1 MILFQPY
8 TISGKME
15 IPNRIVMPPLVT
27 RLATDEGMVTRELVE
42 RYVLYS
48 RGGVGL
54 VITEAISVKNQ
65 KSGPLLRLSNDR
77 FILGLKGLV
86 KEFHEASNA
95 KIAPQLIHFLKIS
108 RSGYRQ
114 KVEDLTLNE
123 IREIPILFSTA
134 AYRAQEAGFDSV
146 ELHFAHAYT
155 MASFLSRH
163 NNRKDAYGG
172 SFQNRLRLAQEVI
185 KKTREAIGDDIV
197 LGARINGDEFTLGG
211 NTLKQSR
218 KISTALSEMG
228 LDYISVSA
236 GGKFEDA
243 KSKAGNICDPYTTG
257 YSGSRA
263 IPPSWMP
270 EKVNVY
276 LCSDIKKYL
285 SNNGYN
291 TTMITAG
298 RIPTAQVAE
307 NILSQGDA
315 DLVAIARPILCDPFW
330 PLKYNEGRKNDVQ
343 KCNYCNKCRD
353 KDAAH
358 QKVYCAKWEK
368 KDGRVE
374 APLP

>member
-1 MILFQPY
+1 
-8 TISGKME
+8 ME
-15 IPNRIVMPPLVT
+15 IHNRIVMPPLVT
-27 RLATDEGMVTRELVE
+27 RLATDEGMVTNELVE
-42 RYVLYS
+42 RYVLYA

-54 VITEAISVKNQ
+54 IITEAISVKNQ
-65 KSGPLLRLSNDR
+65 KSGPLIRLSNDQ
-77 FILGLKGLV
+77 FIPGLKDLV
-86 KEFHEASNA
+86 KRVHDASKA

-108 RSGYRQ
+108 RNGYRQ
-114 KVEDLTLNE
+114 KVEDLTVNE
-123 IREIPILFSTA
+123 IHEIPILFSKA
-134 AYRAQEAGFDSV
+134 AYRAREAGFDSV

-163 NNRKDAYGG
+163 NNRKDEYGG

-185 KKTREAIGDDIV
+185 EKTRESVGDDIV
-197 LGARINGDEFTLGG
+197 LGARINGDEFILGG

-218 KISTALSEMG
+218 KISMALSELG
-228 LDYISVSA
+228 LDYISISA

-243 KSKAGNICDPYTTG
+243 EPRAGSIYDPYTTG

-276 LCSDIKKYL
+276 LCSDIKKHL
-285 SNNGYN
+285 NNNGYN

-307 NILSQGDA
+307 KILSQGDA
-315 DLVAIARPILCDPFW
+315 DLVAIARPILCDPYW
-330 PLKYNEGRKNDVQ
+330 SLKYKEGRENDVQ
-343 KCNYCNKCRD
+343 KCTYCNKCRD

-358 QKVYCAKWEK
+358 QKVYCIKWETE
-368 KDGRVE
+368 DGRVE